1 MPEPAAH
8 EPCLGVCG
16 VLCKTDSTALLQHT
30 EAGLASMEMF
40 WCHLWQDHPS
50 EALRSLPSL
59 LWRQLPPKATE
70 VVFLSGLSVS
80 EAEKVLEAGF

>member
-1 MPEPAAH
+1 
-8 EPCLGVCG
+8 
-16 VLCKTDSTALLQHT
+16 
-30 EAGLASMEMF
+30 MEMF

-70 VVFLSGLSVS
+70 VIFLSGLSVS